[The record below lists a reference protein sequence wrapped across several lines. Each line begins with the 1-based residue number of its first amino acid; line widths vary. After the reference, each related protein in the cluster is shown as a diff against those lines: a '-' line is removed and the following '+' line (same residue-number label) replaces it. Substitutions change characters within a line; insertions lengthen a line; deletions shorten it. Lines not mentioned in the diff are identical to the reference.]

1 MAAVPRRPESGPLPK
16 FHPFD
21 GERQGGVGEGRA
33 MSETRDFPPAAFNR
47 LFADFSR
54 LFTDLADQ
62 HRTAMCGISERATF
76 QYLENI
82 IASAEV
88 AIGVWPDASGPNG
101 VGLHMIK
108 GLRRVM
114 TAMETSG
121 PARVSVDAVPYAG
134 RKQAVAAGQKFG
146 DNSN

>member
-1 MAAVPRRPESGPLPK
+1 
-16 FHPFD
+16 
-21 GERQGGVGEGRA
+21 
-33 MSETRDFPPAAFNR
+33 MSETRHFPPTAFNR

-54 LFTDLADQ
+54 MLTDLADQ
-62 HRTAMCGISERATF
+62 HRTAMCGMSERATF

-88 AIGVWPDASGPNG
+88 AIGVWPDAKEPNG
-101 VGLHMIK
+101 VGLHVIK
-108 GLRRVM
+108 GLGRVM

-134 RKQAVAAGQKFG
+134 RKQAVAAEQRFG
-146 DNSN
+146 DKSN